1 MDSHLLIKIIHMS
14 FASLA
19 ILVFAIR
26 GVQIL
31 LVKPQQAEAEDQ
43 PAQLPAQKGRVA
55 LVALQHLSY
64 SVLIVAGVVLLV
76 QNQFVV
82 QPWFYAKIILFFV
95 VLSASAKAFSKKPR
109 VLLQRKAGVLIAAVA
124 FISLL
129 GLIVLKPGSPDK
141 AAASTAT
148 AQVSTVNVPET
159 RQPSTGGHVSS
170 LS

>member
-31 LVKPQQAEAEDQ
+31 LAKPQQGEAVEQ
-43 PAQLPAQKGRVA
+43 PAVLPLQKGRVA

-64 SVLIVAGVVLLV
+64 SVLVIAGVILLV

-95 VLSASAKAFSKKPR
+95 VLSASGKAFSKKPR
-109 VLLQRKAGVLIAAVA
+109 VLAQRKAGVVIATVA
-124 FISLL
+124 FASLL
-129 GLIVLKPGSPDK
+129 GLIVLKPDFSAKTAGSSVAVQP
-141 AAASTAT
+141 AASGT
-148 AQVSTVNVPET
+148 
-159 RQPSTGGHVSS
+159 
-170 LS
+170 